1 MALGRGLG
9 EILFEVEEAYDNNIE
24 DMGIDIEAKG
34 ARVED
39 ISVDE
44 ISPNPFQPRK
54 HFAKES
60 LIELKE
66 SIINHGLLQPIVVI
80 EKSLNSYILVAG
92 ERRLRA
98 SKLANITHIKA
109 IIADVEI
116 DEIRLRELALIENI
130 QRENLN
136 VVELANSYSQLIE
149 VHNIT
154 HEQLS
159 KIVHKSRSQITNTM
173 RLLSLSQY
181 VQTKLIEQ
189 KISQGHAKVLVGL
202 SEDRQNIIT
211 NSIIGQKLSVRETEN
226 LVKKYKDKENKSVK
240 KPKTNTIFTNYMEE
254 ISSLVPF
261 KHKIKDKSITISL
274 DNEKDIQ
281 KFLTFFKK
289 S

>member
-24 DMGIDIEAKG
+24 DMGIDMDTRG

-80 EKSLNSYILVAG
+80 EKSPNSYILVAG

-98 SKLANITHIKA
+98 SKLATITHIKA

-226 LVKKYKDKENKSVK
+226 LVKKYKDKENKVVK
-240 KPKTNTIFTNYMEE
+240 KPKTNTIFTNYIDE